1 MNLIFLDTESTGID
15 PAKDRLCQVCYRTEA
30 QGTRVEY
37 FKPPVPISIEAMSV
51 THITNK
57 MVADKTPFIG
67 SITHRELGE
76 LFAKGGIL
84 VAHNAKFD
92 KNMLE
97 LEGLVVPKFIC
108 TLRVARFLDTE
119 GVIPQYKL
127 QYLRY
132 YLDLDVEGSAH
143 DAEGDVNVLYA
154 VFQRLFVKV
163 REGEASDESALI
175 KMIEISSKPS
185 LFRTF
190 NFGKHAGKKIED
202 VAKTDRAYL
211 DWLLNQK
218 LSSGDDDEDWIY
230 TLRFHL
236 GKL

>member
-1 MNLIFLDTESTGID
+1 MKLIFLDTESTGID
-15 PAKDRLCQVCYRTEA
+15 PTKDRLCQVCYKVGADKART
-30 QGTRVEY
+30 EY

-57 MVADKTPFIG
+57 MVADKPAFIG
-67 SITHRELGE
+67 SAMHADLTALLAEGV
-76 LFAKGGIL
+76 L

-97 LEGLVVPKFIC
+97 LEGLTVPKFIC
-108 TLRVARFLDTE
+108 TLRVARHLDTD
-119 GVIPQYKL
+119 GTIPKYNL

-154 VFQRLFVKV
+154 VFERLFAKV
-163 REGEASDESALI
+163 RAGTADDASAI
-175 KMIEISSKPS
+175 TQMIDISGKPS

-190 NFGKHAGKKIED
+190 NFGKHMGKKLED
-202 VAKTDRAYL
+202 VAKTDRNYL

-218 LSSGDDDEDWIY
+218 LASGEDDEDWIY
-230 TLRFHL
+230 TLKFYL
-236 GKL
+236 GKA